1 MSAAESTGRPDHALH
16 VRVGARK
23 SALARTQAEWVA
35 ARLEELGA
43 TTEMVGIVTTGD
55 TDRRHLT
62 EIGGT
67 GIFATAVRD
76 QLRTGA
82 ADVAVHS
89 LKDLPVAPAPGLVI
103 AAIPEREDPR
113 DVLVGLPLE
122 AITSGMTI
130 GTGSPRRVV
139 QLASLLASRGLDVEL
154 VPIRGNVGTR
164 IDMVRTGQVDAV
176 VLAAA
181 GLRRLG
187 LLHEADGRTTV
198 DGLVA
203 EPIGVDR
210 VLPAAGQAALAIEVA
225 QDADPALMAL
235 MARIDHLP
243 TRLEVTA
250 ERRFLHTMEAG
261 CLAPVGVHVRADE
274 ALNLTLRA
282 VAGQMITST
291 SSRGTANP
299 LTSVEGS
306 APAPDDESPDAAVA
320 RAAELGDEMARE
332 MLLRRPADRS
342 GA

>member
-1 MSAAESTGRPDHALH
+1 MSTPSVPGPR
-16 VRVGARK
+16 VRVGART
-23 SALARTQAEWVA
+23 SALARTQAEWFA

-43 TTEMVGIVTTGD
+43 TTEMVGVVTTGD

-62 EIGGT
+62 QIGGT

-76 QLRTGA
+76 QLLAGA
-82 ADVAVHS
+82 ADIAVHS

-103 AAIPEREDPR
+103 AGIPEREDVR
-113 DVLVGLPLE
+113 DVLVGLPLA
-122 AITSGMTI
+122 AITSGMRI

-139 QLASLLASRGLDVEL
+139 QLASLLAARGLDVEL

-164 IDMVRTGQVDAV
+164 IDMVRTGELDAV

-187 LLHEADGRTTV
+187 LLVEADGRTLV
-198 DGLVA
+198 EGLVA
-203 EPIGVDR
+203 EPLGVDL

-225 QDADPALMAL
+225 QDADPALMTLLAE
-235 MARIDHLP
+235 IDHLP

-250 ERRFLHTMEAG
+250 ERRFLNTMEAG
-261 CLAPVGVHVRADE
+261 CLAPVGVHVRADGS
-274 ALNLTLRA
+274 LNLTLTA

-291 SSRGTANP
+291 SSREAAMP

-306 APAPDDESPDAAVA
+306 AAAPDGESPEAAVA
-320 RAAELGDEMARE
+320 RAAALGDRLARE
-332 MLLRRPADRS
+332 MLLRHPAD

>member
-1 MSAAESTGRPDHALH
+1 MSPARPH

-23 SALARTQAEWVA
+23 SALARTQAAWVA

-55 TDRRHLT
+55 VDRRHLT

-76 QLRTGA
+76 QLRTGH

-89 LKDLPVAPAPGLVI
+89 LKDLPVDPAPGLVI
-103 AAIPEREDPR
+103 AAIPAREDPR
-113 DVLVGLPLE
+113 DVLVGRPLAE
-122 AITSGMTI
+122 VASGMRI

-139 QLASLLASRGLDVEL
+139 QLAALFAERGVTVEL

-164 IDMVRTGQVDAV
+164 LDLVRSGEVDAV

-187 LLHEADGRTTV
+187 LFDDTSAATTV

-203 EPIGVDR
+203 EPIGIDL
-210 VLPAAGQAALAIEVA
+210 VLPAAGQAALAVEVA
-225 QDADPALMAL
+225 DDAGPALMEL
-235 MARIDHLP
+235 MAALDHLP

-250 ERRFLHTMEAG
+250 ERRFLNTMEAG
-261 CLAPVGVHVRADE
+261 CLAPVGVHVSADE
-274 ALNLTLRA
+274 RLNLTLRA

-291 SSRGTANP
+291 STSGQATP

-306 APAPDDESPDAAVA
+306 AAMQDGESSEAAVA
-320 RAAELGDEMARE
+320 RAAGLGDRLARD
-332 MLLRRPADRS
+332 MVLRHPADRP